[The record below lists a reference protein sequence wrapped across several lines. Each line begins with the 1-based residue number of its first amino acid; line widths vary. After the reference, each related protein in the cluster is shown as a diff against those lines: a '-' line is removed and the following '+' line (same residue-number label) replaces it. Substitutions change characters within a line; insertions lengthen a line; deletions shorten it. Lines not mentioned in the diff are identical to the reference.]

1 MKDKI
6 YVVLSEWE
14 SPSDDFNCEVI
25 GVFYNMREAVAC
37 LKTERDTILRETY
50 NTSFNRCE
58 GVTMIGQGERHVSFF
73 SESDCC
79 RNSLTIYEKEIKRR
93 DFIAIQFKYAG
104 EVFNERIYLDQI
116 DLTHYDNVWDWW
128 FGSNGNKQFPNLNF
142 ELTSDKDQDGN
153 PTCGNMYINVYKND
167 EAMTPLQ
174 IITDVSYS
182 RSWAGKKITK
192 YD

>member
-25 GVFYNMREAVAC
+25 GVFYDMREAVAC

-58 GVTMIGQGERHVSFF
+58 GVTMIGQGERHLYFF

>member
-14 SPSDDFNCEVI
+14 SQSDDYNCEVI
-25 GVFYNMREAVAC
+25 GVFYDMREAVAC
-37 LKTERDTILRETY
+37 LETERDTILSETY
-50 NTSFNRCE
+50 NTSFDKCE

-79 RNSLTIYEKEIKRR
+79 SNSLTIWEKEIEQR
-93 DFIAIQFKYAG
+93 DFIAIQFKYSG

>member
-25 GVFYNMREAVAC
+25 GVFYDIREAVAC
-37 LKTERDTILRETY
+37 LKTERDTILSETY

-58 GVTMIGQGERHVSFF
+58 GVTVIGQGERHVSFF
-73 SESDCC
+73 SESYCC
-79 RNSLTIYEKEIKRR
+79 RNSLTIYEKEIERR